1 MRRALLACLLA
12 GGLLLPVAAA
22 AQDAEAEAPAEAPAE
37 TGVAPGAPPGQHAH
51 TSPSP
56 APADRGGEDMRMMT
70 VAMGAMAGYMLIAM
84 PVTLPAIAAGAV
96 GGLAARYW
104 YDRRPVAE

>member
-1 MRRALLACLLA
+1 MRASLLACLLA
-12 GGLLLPVAAA
+12 GGFLLPAGAFAQSPGAAPAEPVAPPAHAAPAHAGPADAAA
-22 AQDAEAEAPAEAPAE
+22 A
-37 TGVAPGAPPGQHAH
+37 
-51 TSPSP
+51 S
-56 APADRGGEDMRMMT
+56 DMRMMT

-104 YDRRPVAE
+104 YDSREADSR

>member
-1 MRRALLACLLA
+1 MRASLLACLLA
-12 GGLLLPVAAA
+12 GGILLPGAAFAQSPEATPAEPPPSPAQAAPGPAHSGPAHASPADAAA
-22 AQDAEAEAPAEAPAE
+22 A
-37 TGVAPGAPPGQHAH
+37 
-51 TSPSP
+51 S
-56 APADRGGEDMRMMT
+56 DMRMMT

-104 YDRRPVAE
+104 YDHREPGVR